1 MLALRHSILY
11 GYFGG
16 GSFMWPAGV
25 ECENRL
31 ASLWELCERVVYR
44 SVRNRFEQ
52 NPILFTRLET
62 RIKEFNSFASI
73 GVSQTLMQNESNH
86 TLTVMT
92 SRSGRVQFT
101 SISVSSPR
109 ILSKYVGTRKI
120 AIYTWAG
127 WSQMKIWWRTERM
140 LTCKSLC
147 RLVYRGE
154 RLIELSSSW
163 LYPKFLSG

>member
-1 MLALRHSILY
+1 MQYEL
-11 GYFGG
+11 GG
-16 GSFMWPAGV
+16 GGFVGCSARL

-31 ASLWELCERVVYR
+31 AVVWEVYHG
-44 SVRNRFEQ
+44 VAYHPARNRFEQ

-73 GVSQTLMQNESNH
+73 GVSKTLMQNESNH

-92 SRSGRVQFT
+92 SRSGRVQSP